1 MTFECEQRHTAGVK
15 WGEILP
21 RQMVV
26 LVRMPG
32 SGSICSL
39 AMKVSTWPDSTDSL
53 NCNHQ
58 TRSVSH
64 SASERLHLAG
74 SDASHMD
81 KRIALG
87 AR

>member
-1 MTFECEQRHTAGVK
+1 
-15 WGEILP
+15 
-21 RQMVV
+21 MVV

-58 TRSVSH
+58 TRSHERVSQ
-64 SASERLHLAG
+64 SARASERLHLAG